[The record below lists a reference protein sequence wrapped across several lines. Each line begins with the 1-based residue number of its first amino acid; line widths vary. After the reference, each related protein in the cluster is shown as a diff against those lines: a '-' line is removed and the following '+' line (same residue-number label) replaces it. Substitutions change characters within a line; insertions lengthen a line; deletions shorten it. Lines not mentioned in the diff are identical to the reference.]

1 MNNGCVKV
9 IILILVGIVININIL
24 IDVLIWWCI
33 LCKWFF
39 VNVFV
44 IKGIKFI
51 VKLVFNDVGIIIILL
66 VDIFS
71 ILKNIFCNC
80 EGILIKDKVLLC
92 VNWFIKLNNG

>member
-44 IKGIKFI
+44 I
-51 VKLVFNDVGIIIILL
+51 
-66 VDIFS
+66 
-71 ILKNIFCNC
+71 
-80 EGILIKDKVLLC
+80 
-92 VNWFIKLNNG
+92 